1 MSGIFKG
8 SEIVEIGIQIEK
20 NGWEFYQSL
29 ADSSQN
35 EKVRESCRYLA
46 GEEKKHIEDFEKLLP
61 SLEKYVP
68 PESYPGEYEAYV
80 KALSEEHVF
89 TNNNAVK
96 DMIQKAPS
104 DKEAIQIAIGF
115 EKDSLLFFGE
125 IGKFVPNYDRQVIEE
140 LIRQEREHLSKLSE
154 LKKTI

>member
-8 SEIVEIGIQIEK
+8 SEIVELGVQIEK
-20 NGWEFYQSL
+20 NGLKFYESL
-29 ADSSQN
+29 ANSSQN

-61 SLEKYVP
+61 SLERYVP

-89 TNNNAVK
+89 TNDKVVK
-96 DMIQKAPS
+96 DMIQKAPG

-115 EKDSLLFFGE
+115 EKDSILFFGE
-125 IGKFVPNYDRQVIEE
+125 MSRFIPGKDQNVIEE
-140 LIRQEREHLSKLSE
+140 LIRQEREHLRKLSE

>member
-8 SEIVEIGIQIEK
+8 SEIVEVGIRIEK
-20 NGWEFYQSL
+20 NGLEFYRSL

-35 EKVRESCRYLA
+35 ERVRESCQYLA
-46 GEEKKHIEDFEKLLP
+46 AEEKKHVEDFENLLP
-61 SLEKYVP
+61 SLSKYIP

-80 KALSEEHVF
+80 KTLAEEHVF
-89 TNNNAVK
+89 TDDSVVR
-96 DMIQKAPS
+96 DMIRKAPS

-115 EKDSLLFFGE
+115 EKDSILFFGE
-125 IGKFVPNYDRQVIEE
+125 MRKFVPDKDQKVIEE

-154 LKKTI
+154 LKKTV